1 MDVSKITAIVE
12 LIDTGRAH
20 EASGAQREAVKAYAE
35 AYKGMQDT
43 LGEVHALWVEDY
55 QEMTRQAGPDFEST
69 IPQASAEVASAEAAI
84 ATETVT
90 VDAHPDTSIS
100 EDESSAESDKS
111 EAGFNVLSVSGRDVA
126 ERALSFKSVRANPFA
141 QAAKDLAAAVVEAA
155 TDVAAALGGE
165 ACAVSLVP
173 VTYTPG
179 LLRRGAREQQAQSS
193 RTASSPADSVSAPS
207 PASSWRKAS
216 SRASSSASSAVS
228 AGATAAACSAAS
240 TSTGAASSRAASSP
254 SAGGI
259 GFSPLALTGP

>member
-43 LGEVHALWVEDY
+43 LVEVHALWVEAY

-155 TDVAAALGGE
+155 TDVAAAVVDVRTRKQEHNSELDETAGYESE
-165 ACAVSLVP
+165 ANESVEIDALSDDLDDSKQHLSEEPVADQPSYPVYEQNVDDHKLAVLESL
-173 VTYTPG
+173 
-179 LLRRGAREQQAQSS
+179 LEQVRS
-193 RTASSPADSVSAPS
+193 RKNP
-207 PASSWRKAS
+207 
-216 SRASSSASSAVS
+216 
-228 AGATAAACSAAS
+228 
-240 TSTGAASSRAASSP
+240 
-254 SAGGI
+254 
-259 GFSPLALTGP
+259 

>member
-43 LGEVHALWVEDY
+43 LVEVHALWVEAY

-69 IPQASAEVASAEAAI
+69 IPQASAEVASAEPAI

-155 TDVAAALGGE
+155 TDVAAAVVDVRTRKQEHNSELDETAGYESE
-165 ACAVSLVP
+165 ANESVEIDALSDDLDDSKQHLSEEPVADQPSYPVYEQNVDDHKLAVLESL
-173 VTYTPG
+173 
-179 LLRRGAREQQAQSS
+179 LEQVRS
-193 RTASSPADSVSAPS
+193 RKNP
-207 PASSWRKAS
+207 
-216 SRASSSASSAVS
+216 
-228 AGATAAACSAAS
+228 
-240 TSTGAASSRAASSP
+240 
-254 SAGGI
+254 
-259 GFSPLALTGP
+259 